1 MSVPILKQGPFLIA
15 TIQAALSDAELQ
27 ALQDEL
33 SERVGRHRTQGVV
46 IDVGAMD
53 VLDSFATRSL
63 RVIADVLHLRGAK
76 TVIVGVQPEVAF
88 AMVRMGLNLQGLS
101 TSLDLEGGLALL
113 SNGHRNP

>member
-15 TIQAALSDAELQ
+15 MVQAALSDVELQ

-33 SERVGRHRTQGVV
+33 SERVGRHRSTGVV

-53 VLDSFATRSL
+53 VLDSYATRSL
-63 RVIADVLHLRGAK
+63 RVIADVLHLRGAR
-76 TVIVGVQPEVAF
+76 TVIVGVQPDVAF

-101 TSLDLEGGLALL
+101 TALDLEDGLALL
-113 SNGHRNP
+113 SNGQKRT